1 MPYTPIPSTE
11 IETGDIIKQTTMQ
24 MVKDNLDYLNT
35 KVTTAAPTVA
45 LSGNVIDWSL
55 SSSFMDTITAN
66 KTYAFSNNSDA
77 RTIVV
82 LIRNNSA
89 STVTLGWPAGTIG
102 ASTTI
107 LANTYKIFTF
117 IQFGSLVFASS
128 LEF

>member
-1 MPYTPIPSTE
+1 MPFTTIPATE
-11 IETGDIIKQTTMQ
+11 IELGDTIKQTTMQ

-45 LSGNVIDWSL
+45 LTNNIIDWSL
-55 SSSFMDTITAN
+55 SSSFTDTITAN
-66 KTYAFSNNSDA
+66 KTYAFANNSDA
-77 RTIVV
+77 RTVII

-89 STVTLGWPAGTIG
+89 STLTLGWPAGTLG